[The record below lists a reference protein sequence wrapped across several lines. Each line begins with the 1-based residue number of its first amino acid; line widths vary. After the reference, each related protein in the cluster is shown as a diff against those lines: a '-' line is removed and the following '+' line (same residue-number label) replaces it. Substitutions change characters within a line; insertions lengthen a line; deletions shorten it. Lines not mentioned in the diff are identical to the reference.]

1 MILLKK
7 ENRNQV
13 LTFIPLIKDN
23 YAEWHIIN
31 LKFQAA
37 TNDEAHEIVSK
48 FIECYEDKKGFC
60 YMEKNSSAMC
70 VIRLGEVE
78 SYSSIQNDVEK
89 KLDNK
94 KCKVLAKKMSSNGL
108 KNIQINLTESK
119 NRSENKFLSLREE
132 REENVVLIADD
143 DMFIRRATKSLLS
156 KFSTCYDLE
165 NGEGVL
171 DTYKKINPDIVI
183 LDIHMPGK
191 TGIQILEEIN
201 EIDSSAFVII
211 SSSDAI
217 KENVLNAMN
226 KGAVGF
232 LVKPLNKEKLME
244 YLKQCITFEMP
255 STESQTV

>member
-1 MILLKK
+1 
-7 ENRNQV
+7 
-13 LTFIPLIKDN
+13 
-23 YAEWHIIN
+23 
-31 LKFQAA
+31 
-37 TNDEAHEIVSK
+37 
-48 FIECYEDKKGFC
+48 
-60 YMEKNSSAMC
+60 
-70 VIRLGEVE
+70 
-78 SYSSIQNDVEK
+78 
-89 KLDNK
+89 
-94 KCKVLAKKMSSNGL
+94 
-108 KNIQINLTESK
+108 
-119 NRSENKFLSLREE
+119 
-132 REENVVLIADD
+132 
-143 DMFIRRATKSLLS
+143 MFIRRATKSLLS